1 MSDRPLPSP
10 WLGPLKPKETVCLM
24 VPDKIVL
31 QKVVDSLKSVGQFD
45 VTELALSETSAVY
58 KAVEQKLHR
67 ALVIKLMPVAQ
78 WGEGRAAVSAMA
90 AAERKTVRGFD
101 HPNLPRMISGGEVDG
116 HFFWIFDF
124 VDGIPLRTTIEKGET
139 LKALDLVD
147 MARQLCAS
155 LDFTSKSGIVH
166 HRFTPNNLII
176 EWDGCAKLLDWS
188 VPPYP
193 DLGANASPETLKSAH
208 YLSPEQL
215 AGENGDNRSSLFSVG
230 AILYR
235 LATGKVPFEGEDMA
249 SLRAAMESRPKTLV
263 EVDRKIPPG
272 ISGPIMKLLSKDPA
286 DRYKSG
292 PEFIKELESFK
303 KFGQKDELPANFVMQ
318 KPAGGNG
325 LMGSGGGLGAL
336 ETEWSQSSWTP
347 PAAVSKPDVVSMQES
362 SVGIATPAYEATA
375 EETVPVKE
383 TVYEEKTVVTET
395 PKPKIQLP
403 KIKIDP
409 AKVGNAVTKEVK
421 KIPPLAAVIV
431 VGVLFFG
438 FLIWRAVVPYLVT
451 DRTNA
456 PSPDPDIPVTQTVQV
471 QTQTQTQSAVETPAQ
486 AEPVQAEPTVVEPTV
501 VENRPAIKGGKKKGK
516 NRSAP
521 AIVTPTTPTFG
532 ELSVSS
538 DPEGA
543 QFQLDGKSDER
554 FVTPATLGQLSPG
567 RHSITYNKAGYRPE
581 TLATEVV
588 AGSRASV
595 MIKLSHQGG
604 TVVIGSVPAGANIF
618 VDGRDT
624 GKITP
629 AQVIIPSGQHAV
641 ALRTVGYLEYSSSV
655 TVAEGQSQ
663 SLSPSLVQLGRTI
676 EIKVKKG
683 GLFGRRGDKDMGTV
697 SVRTT
702 PPGAIITVNG
712 QLAPKATPIE
722 FSLNPGGYELLIELK
737 GYRSVKR
744 NIVVEA
750 GAKNSVDVTLD
761 QQQ

>member
-1 MSDRPLPSP
+1 MNRPQ
-10 WLGPLKPKETVCLM
+10 KTKETVCLM
-24 VPDKIVL
+24 VPDKVVL

-45 VTELALSETSAVY
+45 VSDLAVSETSAVF
-58 KAVEQKLHR
+58 KAVEQKLRR
-67 ALVIKLMPVAQ
+67 ALVIKLMPVGQ
-78 WGEGRAAVSAMA
+78 WGEGRAAISAMA
-90 AAERKTVRGFD
+90 AAERKIVRGFD

-116 HFFWIFDF
+116 QFFWIFDF
-124 VDGIPLRTTIEKGET
+124 IDGIPLRTTIEKGET

-235 LATGKVPFEGEDMA
+235 LATGKVPFQGEDIA
-249 SLRAAMESRPKTLV
+249 SLRTAMESRPKTLI
-263 EVDRKIPPG
+263 EIDRKIPPG
-272 ISGPIMKLLSKDPA
+272 ISAPIMKLLSKDPA
-286 DRYKSG
+286 ERYKSG
-292 PEFIKELESFK
+292 PEFIKELESYK

-318 KPAGGNG
+318 KPAAGNG
-325 LMGSGGGLGAL
+325 LMGSSGGGLGAL

-347 PAAVSKPDVVSMQES
+347 PPVSSKPAMGSTQES
-362 SVGIATPAYEATA
+362 SVAVAAPAHEVFSEEAA
-375 EETVPVKE
+375 PIKE
-383 TVYEEKTVVTET
+383 TVYQETTVVAEA

-409 AKVGNAVTKEVK
+409 EKVGNAVAKEVK
-421 KIPPLAAVIV
+421 KIPPLVAVSV
-431 VGVLFFG
+431 VGVLFIG

-451 DRTNA
+451 DRMSA
-456 PSPDPDIPVTQTVQV
+456 PAPDPDIPITQTTQV
-471 QTQTQTQSAVETPAQ
+471 QTPAQPAVEAPAQ
-486 AEPVQAEPTVVEPTV
+486 VQPLEAEPAVTQPAVVDS
-501 VENRPAIKGGKKKGK
+501 RPAAKGGKKNSR
-516 NRSAP
+516 NRKAP
-521 AIVTPTTPTFG
+521 AVVTPTLPSLG

-543 QFQLDGKSDER
+543 QFQLDGRSDSR
-554 FVTPATLGQLSPG
+554 FVTPATVGQLTPG
-567 RHSITYNKAGYRPE
+567 RHSIVYSKAGYRSE

-588 AGSRASV
+588 AGSRATV

-604 TVVIGSVPAGANIF
+604 TVAIGSIPAGANIF

-641 ALRTVGYLEYSSSV
+641 ALKTVGYLEYNSSV
-655 TVAEGQSQ
+655 TIADGQSQ
-663 SLSPSLVQLGRTI
+663 SLSPTLVQLGRTV

-683 GLFGRRGDKDMGTV
+683 GLFGRRGDKDMGSV
-697 SVRTT
+697 SVRTS
-702 PPGAIITVNG
+702 PPGAIVSVNG
-712 QLAPKATPIE
+712 QLAPKATPLE
-722 FSLNPGGYELLIELK
+722 FSLNPGGYELLIELT
-737 GYRSVKR
+737 GYKSVKR
-744 NIVVEA
+744 NIVVDA